1 MSGVIVV
8 GVDPGAKDTGI
19 CVIRGRDILATHT
32 VATTGDLFPADR
44 DYLQAVVHA
53 VRSCFTPGFTDFGDF
68 ADEPTLV
75 AVESITKPNWHMGRG
90 GAAANPTALLAT
102 AEVLGAVLAHPWP
115 VPIVA
120 VPPGKNGSQPLGTYP
135 PELVSAA
142 ERRAKNWQ
150 LKVGGGK
157 LRHQRSAFDVALAGA
172 RSHQPHLNQLLEGA

>member
-1 MSGVIVV
+1 MSVIVL

-32 VATTGDLFPADR
+32 VTTTGDLFPADR

-53 VRSCFTPGFTDFGDF
+53 VASCFGEGAWCSIAEPN
-68 ADEPTLV
+68 EPTLV

-120 VPPGKNGSQPLGTYP
+120 VPPGKNGSQPLGAYP

-157 LRHQRSAFDVALAGA
+157 LRHQRSAYDVARAGA

>member
-1 MSGVIVV
+1 MSVIVL

-19 CVIRGRDILATHT
+19 CVIRGREVLACHT
-32 VATTGDLFPADR
+32 VHTEGELFPADR
-44 DYLQAVVHA
+44 LYLRQVVLTLS
-53 VRSCFTPGFTDFGDF
+53 RYFDRCDPN
-68 ADEPTLV
+68 EPTLV

-120 VPPGKNGSQPLGTYP
+120 VPPGKNGSQPLGAYP
-135 PELVSAA
+135 QELVSAA

-157 LRHQRSAFDVALAGA
+157 LRHQRSAFDVALAGR
-172 RSHQPHLNQLLEGA
+172 RSAENAYLCNR